1 MGFPTGGTPTTA
13 PLPTGAATDNG
24 ERITLDDLNLD
35 LSPGQSVTISVTP
48 SANNMRT
55 RVTLSGHEIH

>member
-1 MGFPTGGTPTTA
+1 MGGFPTSGGA
-13 PLPTGAATDNG
+13 TG
-24 ERITLDDLNLD
+24 DDLAALIAN
-35 LSPGQSVTISVTP
+35 QTAVTP